1 MHAENPGNLRTVPQ
15 AESVG
20 SSVTAGA
27 ATSGIAGRYAGALI
41 AIADAKIAA
50 DPGIL
55 DRIAADI
62 GRIAAQL
69 RSDAAFR
76 RFVADPRLRA
86 AAQVKVVGEVAGRLG
101 LDPMV
106 ANLLRVVATNRRLA
120 QLPGIIA
127 AFEAMLA
134 AKRGQV
140 AAEVTS
146 AVALSDTQRAA
157 LTASLIQSGHA
168 GVRLVEKVDP
178 QVLGGLVV
186 KIGSRLYDNSVR
198 TKLQRLTYAM
208 KGA

>member
-1 MHAENPGNLRTVPQ
+1 MPQ

-41 AIADAKIAA
+41 GLADDRIAN

-55 DRIAADI
+55 DRLAGDMANL
-62 GRIAAQL
+62 AAQL
-69 RSDAAFR
+69 RGDPNFR
-76 RFVADPRLRA
+76 RFVGDPRQRA
-86 AAQVKVVGEVAGRLG
+86 ATQAKAVGEIAARLG
-101 LDPMV
+101 LDPIV
-106 ANLLRVVATNRRLA
+106 ANMLRVIATNRRLS

-146 AVALSDTQRAA
+146 AIVLSDTQRAA
-157 LTASLIQSGHA
+157 LTASLIQAGHA
-168 GVRLVEKVDP
+168 NVRLVEKVDP
-178 QVLGGLVV
+178 ALLGGLVV
-186 KIGSRLYDNSVR
+186 RIGSRLYDNSVR
-198 TKLQRLTYAM
+198 AKLQRLTYAM